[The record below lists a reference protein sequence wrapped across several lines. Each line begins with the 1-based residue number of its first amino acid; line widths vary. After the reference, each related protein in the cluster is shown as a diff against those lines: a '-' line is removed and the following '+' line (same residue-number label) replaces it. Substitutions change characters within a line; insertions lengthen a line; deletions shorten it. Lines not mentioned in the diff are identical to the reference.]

1 MVTDAYH
8 HRNGLYVKRQPDGS
22 VLLMKCDGADGPV
35 IFETV
40 IEVSA
45 WCKMVAA
52 VSDAGITPQQI
63 ELVEITHGVKKP

>member
-1 MVTDAYH
+1 MVTDAH
-8 HRNGLYVKRQPDGS
+8 HYRNGLYVKRQPDGS

-40 IEVSA
+40 IDVAS
-45 WCKMVAA
+45 WCRLVAA

-63 ELVEITHGVKKP
+63 ELAEIAHGVKRT